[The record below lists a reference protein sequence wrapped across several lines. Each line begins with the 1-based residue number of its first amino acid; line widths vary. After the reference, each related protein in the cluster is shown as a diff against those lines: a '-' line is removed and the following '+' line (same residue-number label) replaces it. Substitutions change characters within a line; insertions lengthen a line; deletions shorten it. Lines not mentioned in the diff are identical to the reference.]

1 MASSPKFRK
10 KDDHVGALRRRSA
23 NFFLKGQL
31 RGTFSFVGHMG
42 LYSTLAPLC
51 EHGHRQHLSGWA
63 GFGPRAAVC

>member
-10 KDDHVGALRRRSA
+10 KDDHLVALRRKSA

-31 RGTFSFVGHMG
+31 GGILGFVGHVG

-51 EHGHRQHLSGWA
+51 KHSHRQHLSGWA
-63 GFGPRAAVC
+63 GFGPRAVVC